1 MRQKLVKRYYCDHC
15 SKGGLKKP
23 SMRMHEQ
30 GCTRNPN
37 RVCYLCDQSHDYKAL
52 CAEAKALSSVA
63 ATFCQPLV
71 SSSPS
76 GDLKRSKFAG
86 TFSLRSARN
95 INGAKEISQLSHM
108 VDGCPACLLAVLRQ
122 SNVMAF
128 KHFDYKKEVVEWYR
142 EQTSHIGR

>member
-52 CAEAKALSSVA
+52 CAEAKALSSSRDDHE
-63 ATFCQPLV
+63 PM
-71 SSSPS
+71 P
-76 GDLKRSKFAG
+76 D
-86 TFSLRSARN
+86 ARN

-128 KHFDYKKEVVEWYR
+128 EHFDYKKEVAEWYR
-142 EQTSHIGR
+142 EQTSHCPYNGATVIRLHDGN